1 MTSSWP
7 RHALRLSFAVVCAA
21 ATLLAFA
28 PGPAHAAATR
38 DVLFVGNS
46 GDGTVDLFD
55 ASTFARLGSLNA
67 IPDGNTPR
75 DPVQAL
81 AYPTLKSKVGINYVQ
96 DIAVSPDGSTLY
108 VSRGYLG
115 DVAAFSLR
123 SHALLW
129 RVQIQSLRADHAE
142 LSPDGSRLFVSAL
155 TSDIV
160 EVIDTRTHSLVGVV
174 PAGDWPHTLGFSP
187 DGNTVY
193 GGSLGVQLLDTLT
206 PITPA
211 TDGRHWLEAIDAHT
225 LLLEHPPCQFDEGIR
240 PFVLTPDGAT
250 MYLQLSY
257 YNGIVEYDPVG
268 CRTLRTLDMPLA
280 GPGTTVA
287 PHDYPNLAAQ
297 HGIALSPDGRWLCSA
312 GTIDNYAAL
321 VALPSFSLATTKLI
335 PVGQEPAYA
344 VNSPDGRYCF
354 ISSRGPQA
362 NSVSAIS
369 YATQTEV
376 ARFATGLHPQVEL
389 AARVPNS
396 VLGAGGFG
404 AGRLAT
410 RVRSRPGRGVSSG
423 RRRPGLRS
431 PSRGRRP

>member
-1 MTSSWP
+1 MMQPTLA
-7 RHALRLSFAVVCAA
+7 RAA
-21 ATLLAFA
+21 
-28 PGPAHAAATR
+28 PTR

-46 GDGTVDLFD
+46 GDGTVDMFD
-55 ASTFARLGSLNA
+55 AGSFAPLGTINA
-67 IPDGNTPR
+67 IPDGDTPR

-81 AYPTLKSKVGINYVQ
+81 VYPTLVSRVGINYVQ
-96 DIAVSPDGSTLY
+96 DIALSPDGSVLY
-108 VSRGYLG
+108 VSRGSLG
-115 DVAAFSLR
+115 DVAAFSVR
-123 SHALLW
+123 THALLW

-142 LSPDGSRLFVSAL
+142 LSPDGTRLFVSAL
-155 TSDIV
+155 TSDVV
-160 EVIDTRTHSLVGVV
+160 EVIDTNTHSLVGVI

-206 PITPA
+206 SLTPP

-225 LLLEHPPCQFDEGIR
+225 LLLERPPCQFSEGIR
-240 PFVLTPDGAT
+240 PFVLTNDGRT

-257 YNGIVEYDPVG
+257 YNGIVEYDPFG
-268 CRTLRTLDMPLA
+268 CRTLRTLDLPLK
-280 GPGTTVA
+280 GPGLQVM

-312 GTIDNYAAL
+312 GTIDDYAAL
-321 VALPSFSLATTKLI
+321 VRLPAFSLAATKLI

-354 ISSRGPQA
+354 ISSRGPHA

-376 ARFATGLHPQVEL
+376 ARFPTGLHPQVEL
-389 AARVPNS
+389 AATVPLSALGPARVR
-396 VLGAGGFG
+396 
-404 AGRLAT
+404 RLAG
-410 RVRSRPGRGVSSG
+410 VRSRRAA
-423 RRRPGLRS
+423 RPRLHRAVRQRS
-431 PSRGRRP
+431 RIR

>member
-1 MTSSWP
+1 MTSGRP
-7 RHALRLSFAVVCAA
+7 RPALRLALVAVCAA
-21 ATLLAFA
+21 TGLLMLL
-28 PGPAHAAATR
+28 PGLAHAVTMR

-46 GDGTVDLFD
+46 GDGTVDIFD
-55 ASTFARLGSLNA
+55 ASTFARIGPPLNA

-81 AYPTLKSKVGINYVQ
+81 VYPALVSRVDTNYAQ
-96 DIAVSPDGSTLY
+96 DIAVSPDGSVLY

-123 SHALLW
+123 THALLW

-142 LSPDGSRLFVSAL
+142 LSPDGTRLFVSAL
-155 TSDIV
+155 TSDVV
-160 EVIDTRTHSLVGVV
+160 EVIDTGTHSVAGVI

-206 PITPA
+206 PLTPPS
-211 TDGRHWLEAIDAHT
+211 DGRHWLEAIDAHT
-225 LLLEHPPCQFDEGIR
+225 LLLERPPCQFSEGIR
-240 PFVLTPDGAT
+240 PFVLTADGRT

-257 YNGIVEYDPVG
+257 YNGIVEYDPFG
-268 CRTLRTLDMPLA
+268 CQTLRTLDLPLE
-280 GPGTTVA
+280 GPGTHVL

-312 GTIDNYAAL
+312 GTIDDYAAL
-321 VALPSFSLATTKLI
+321 VRLPDFSLAATKLI

-344 VNSPDGRYCF
+344 VNSPDGSHCF

-362 NSVSAIS
+362 NTVSAIS

-389 AARVPNS
+389 GARVP
-396 VLGAGGFG
+396 VAQLGAAAVRHA
-404 AGRLAT
+404 AG
-410 RVRSRPGRGVSSG
+410 VRSRAV
-423 RRRPGLRS
+423 RRRLHRP
-431 PSRGRRP
+431 PRRVADIVR